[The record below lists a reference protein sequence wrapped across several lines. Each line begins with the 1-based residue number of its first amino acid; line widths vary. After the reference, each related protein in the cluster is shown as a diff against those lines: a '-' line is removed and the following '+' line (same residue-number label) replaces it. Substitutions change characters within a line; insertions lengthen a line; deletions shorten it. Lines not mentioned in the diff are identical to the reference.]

1 MTPDRTQWL
10 TRAPNDALATKLNRI
25 AWLLTAAIL
34 GLVVVMRKVRI
45 PLPEGVDFSFLPPLH
60 AGINALDACTL
71 IAALVAVKCGRIS
84 LHRRLILAAMGLSVL
99 FLLSYVAYHFT
110 TNEIKFGDANH
121 DGLVDAVEKATVG
134 SMRTYYLLLL
144 ISHIVLAGVSL
155 PFILFTFIAGWTN
168 QFEKHR
174 RLARWVFPIWLYVAI
189 TGPVCYWM
197 LRPYYP

>member
-1 MTPDRTQWL
+1 MSTDKTSWIHRP
-10 TRAPNDALATKLNRI
+10 PNDALAAKLNRI
-25 AWLLTAAIL
+25 AWLLTIAVL

-45 PLPEGVDFSFLPPLH
+45 PLPDGMDFSFLPPFH
-60 AGINALDACTL
+60 AGVNAVAACVL
-71 IAALVAVKCGRIS
+71 IAALVAVKIGNIT
-84 LHRRLILAAMGLSVL
+84 LHRRLILVAMGLSVL

-121 DGLVDAVEKATVG
+121 DGIVDAAEKAAVG
-134 SMRTYYLLLL
+134 ASRTYYLLLL

-174 RLARWVFPIWLYVAI
+174 KLARWVFPIWLYVAV
-189 TGPVCYWM
+189 TGPVCYWW

>member
-1 MTPDRTQWL
+1 MNPDRTQWL
-10 TRAPNDALATKLNRI
+10 TRAPNDALAAKLNRI

-60 AGINALDACTL
+60 AGINAMAACVL
-71 IAALVAVKCGRIS
+71 IAALVAVKCGRIT
-84 LHRRLILAAMGLSVL
+84 LHRRLVLAAMGLSVL

-121 DGLVDAVEKATVG
+121 DGLVDPAEKIAVG
-134 SMRTYYLLLL
+134 SVRTYYLLLL

-174 RLARWVFPIWLYVAI
+174 KLARWVFPIWLYVAI

-197 LRPYYP
+197 LRPFYP